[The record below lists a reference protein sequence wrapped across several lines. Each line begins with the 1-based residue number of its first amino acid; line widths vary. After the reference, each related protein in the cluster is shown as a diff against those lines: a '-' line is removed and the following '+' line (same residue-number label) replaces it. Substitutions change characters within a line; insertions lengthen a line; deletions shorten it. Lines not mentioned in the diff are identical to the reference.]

1 MEGQA
6 GQILIQPQGRLR
18 PPPAAQLGADVDGA
32 AAPPPPAG
40 APLGV
45 ALAGWIINKTSGTLS
60 VDLLRPAPPPGERQQ
75 ATLLTLRRAAAAA
88 AAPRRAPRRAG
99 GAFGLGLFG
108 RRPPPP
114 PPPPEPIN
122 PFIDVDALPTEVRL

>member
-1 MEGQA
+1 MEGRA

-18 PPPAAQLGADVDGA
+18 PPPAAQLGADSAV
-32 AAPPPPAG
+32 AAPTPPAG

-45 ALAGWIINKTSGTLS
+45 ALANFIISGTSGTLS
-60 VDLLRPAPPPGERQQ
+60 VDLLRPAPPPDERQQ

-88 AAPRRAPRRAG
+88 AAPRRAPRHAG

-114 PPPPEPIN
+114 PPAAEPIN
-122 PFIDVDALPTEVRL
+122 PFIDVDALPTVVRF